1 MKKYVVEGGID
12 FFAELY
18 KSLDDEENNNKTEED
33 NNKCLI
39 TNKTLTDKFVEMNC
53 GHKFNYLPL
62 YNDVLNHKKKFNN
75 MEGTAT
81 RLKQNEVRCPY
92 CRKKSTGL
100 LPYYEELN
108 LPKVNGVNHID
119 INYDVDTDTVPTSSY
134 YKKCEYLTPNI
145 HFNFNS
151 ENVVEV
157 YKPSLNLEDC
167 KYIKCSYM
175 GTQIYYDELN
185 DNYGDDKHYCWN
197 HKKMIIRD
205 YKKKK
210 TDKIK
215 EEKKNLKLKEKEELQ
230 KAKDEAK
237 QKAKEEKEKA
247 KEELKKSVQLAKQ
260 NKKVKT
266 VTNDNTVID
275 LTNENIVICDLSETK
290 NAVDANAV
298 DANAVDANAL
308 QDNTVV
314 LLCQEILKTGK
325 NKGTHCG
332 SKVFENNFCKR
343 HSNKQLTTNI

>member
-1 MKKYVVEGGID
+1 MKKYIVEGGID

-18 KSLDDEENNNKTEED
+18 KSLDDDEDNNKTEED

-39 TNKTLTDKFVEMNC
+39 TNQPLTDKFVELSC

-75 MEGTAT
+75 MEGSAT
-81 RLKQNEVRCPY
+81 RLKQDEMRCPY
-92 CRKKSTGL
+92 CRKRSTGL
-100 LPYYEELN
+100 LTYYEELN
-108 LPKVNGVNHID
+108 LPKVVGVNHID
-119 INYDVDTDTVPTSSY
+119 SNYDGYTDTIPTNSY

-151 ENVVEV
+151 ENIVEV

-175 GTQIYYDELN
+175 GTQIDYPSNFE
-185 DNYGDDKHYCWN
+185 NYGDDKHYCWN
-197 HKKMIIRD
+197 HKKMIIRN
-205 YKKKK
+205 YKNKIAE
-210 TDKIK
+210 KIK

-260 NKKVKT
+260 NKKTKT
-266 VTNDNTVID
+266 AINNLTNDLINDNTIVID
-275 LTNENIVICDLSETK
+275 LTNENVVINS
-290 NAVDANAV
+290 
-298 DANAVDANAL
+298 
-308 QDNTVV
+308 
-314 LLCQEILKTGK
+314 LCQEILKTGE
-325 NKGTHCG
+325 NKGTQCG
-332 SKVFENNFCKR
+332 KKAFENNLCKR
-343 HSNKQLTTNI
+343 HTKKQLTTNI